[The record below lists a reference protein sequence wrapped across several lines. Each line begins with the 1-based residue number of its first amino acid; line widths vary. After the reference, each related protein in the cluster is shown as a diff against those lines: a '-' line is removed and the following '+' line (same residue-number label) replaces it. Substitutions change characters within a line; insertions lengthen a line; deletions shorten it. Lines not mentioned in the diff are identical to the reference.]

1 LSRHLAFISPKAD
14 KQAMST
20 DLYDVIIVGGGP
32 VGLAQALAL
41 TRFQHGLR
49 VALVDRR
56 PFAVPD
62 DKRAFALSAGVR
74 RVFDTLGVWNDL
86 AAEAQPIRAMKI
98 TDSGTGDISRPV
110 FLTFEGDV
118 APGEPYAHMTPNRVL
133 TKVLL
138 EAVQP
143 RVEFVAPVEVTG
155 YAAESAFASLSL
167 KDGRTLRAPVIVA
180 ADGAMSALRGMAG
193 IAVISHD
200 YKQAGIVTT
209 IAHELPH
216 DGVAYEH
223 FRPAGPFASLPLPG
237 KRSSLVWTESTEEAA
252 RLKALPS
259 AEVAALIEGAMG
271 SSLGAITV
279 EESLQSFPLR
289 LQMAREFVGPRLA
302 IIGDAAHVIHPLAG
316 QGLNLGLKDVAALAE
331 TLVEAMRLGLDHG
344 TPEVLARYQQWRRFD
359 TSLMAAVTDN
369 LNRLFSNDVAP
380 VRALR
385 DVGLGLVDRM
395 TPIKDAL
402 IARAAGL
409 ESDGPRLTRGM
420 PI

>member
-1 LSRHLAFISPKAD
+1 MP
-14 KQAMST
+14 T
-20 DLYDVIIVGGGP
+20 ELYDVIIVGGGP

-41 TRFQHGLR
+41 TRFQHGMR

-56 PFAVPD
+56 PFTVPD

-74 RVFDTLGVWNDL
+74 RVLETLGVWSEL
-86 AAEAQPIRAMKI
+86 ATEAEPIRAMKI
-98 TDSGTGDISRPV
+98 TDSGGGDISRPV

-133 TKVLL
+133 TRVLL
-138 EAVQP
+138 EAVQD
-143 RVEFVAPVEVTG
+143 RALFVAPVEVTG
-155 YAAESAFASLSL
+155 YAVEAAFATLSL

-193 IAVISHD
+193 IGVIAHD

-216 DGVAYEH
+216 EGTAYEH

-237 KRSSLVWTESTEEAA
+237 NRSSLVWTESTAEAA
-252 RLKALPS
+252 RLKALPL
-259 AEVAALIEGAMG
+259 EDVAGLIEAAMG
-271 SSLGAITV
+271 SSLGKVTV

-289 LQMAREFVGPRLA
+289 LQLARDFIAPRLA
-302 IIGDAAHVIHPLAG
+302 LIGDAAHVIHPLAG

-331 TLVEAMRLGLDHG
+331 TLVDAMRLGVDHG
-344 TPEVLARYQQWRRFD
+344 ASDVLARYQQWRRFD
-359 TSLMAAVTDN
+359 TALMAAVTDN
-369 LNRLFSNDVAP
+369 LNRLFSNDAAP
-380 VRALR
+380 VRAIR
-385 DVGLGLVDRM
+385 DVGLGLVDRLP
-395 TPIKDAL
+395 PIKDAL

-409 ESDGPRLTRGM
+409 EADGPRLTRGM
-420 PI
+420 PL

>member
-1 LSRHLAFISPKAD
+1 MPD
-14 KQAMST
+14 

-56 PFAVPD
+56 QFTVPD

-74 RVFDTLGVWNDL
+74 RVLSTLGVWEAL

-138 EAVQP
+138 EAVQA
-143 RVEFVAPVEVTG
+143 RVDFVAPVEVTG
-155 YAAESAFASLSL
+155 YAADTASAMLSL

-180 ADGAMSALRGMAG
+180 ADGAMSALRAMAG
-193 IAVISHD
+193 VGVISHD
-200 YKQAGIVTT
+200 YKQSGIVTT

-216 DGVAYEH
+216 EGVAYEH
-223 FRPAGPFASLPLPG
+223 FLPAGPFASLPLSG
-237 KRSSLVWTESTEEAA
+237 NRSSLVWTESTEEAA
-252 RLKALPS
+252 RLKSLPID
-259 AEVAALIEGAMG
+259 EVAGRIEAAMG
-271 SSLGAITV
+271 SALGKVTV
-279 EESLQSFPLR
+279 EEGLQSFPLR
-289 LQMAREFVGPRLA
+289 LQLAREFVAPRLA
-302 IIGDAAHVIHPLAG
+302 LIGDAAHVIHPLAG

-331 TLVEAMRLGLDHG
+331 TLVDAMRLGLDHG
-344 TPEVLARYQQWRRFD
+344 APDVLARYQEWRRFD

-380 VRALR
+380 VRAVR

-395 TPIKDAL
+395 APVKDAL

-409 ESDGPRLTRGM
+409 ESNGPRLTRGM
-420 PI
+420 PL

>member
-1 LSRHLAFISPKAD
+1 
-14 KQAMST
+14 MSD

-41 TRFQHGLR
+41 TRFQRGMK

-56 PFAVPD
+56 PFTVPD

-74 RVFDTLGVWNDL
+74 RVLDTLGVWDGL

-98 TDSGTGDISRPV
+98 TDSGGGDISRPV

-133 TKVLL
+133 TRVLL
-138 EAVQP
+138 AAVQD

-155 YAAESAFASLSL
+155 YTAEAALATLSL
-167 KDGRTLRAPVIVA
+167 RDGRTLRAPVIVG
-180 ADGAMSALRGMAG
+180 ADGGMSALRGMAG
-193 IAVISHD
+193 IGVVTHD
-200 YKQAGIVTT
+200 YRQSGVVTT

-223 FRPAGPFASLPLPG
+223 FRPAGPFASLPLTG
-237 KRSSLVWTESTEEAA
+237 HRSSLVWTEATEEAA
-252 RLKALPS
+252 RLKALP
-259 AEVAALIEGAMG
+259 ADEVAGLIEAAMG
-271 SSLGAITV
+271 SSLGKVTV
-279 EESLQSFPLR
+279 EESVQSFPLR
-289 LQMAREFVGPRLA
+289 LQLARDFVAPRLA
-302 IIGDAAHVIHPLAG
+302 LIGDAAHVIHPLAG

-331 TLVEAMRLGLDHG
+331 TLVEAMRLGVDHG
-344 TPEVLARYQQWRRFD
+344 APDVLARYQQWRRFD
-359 TSLMAAVTDN
+359 TALMAAVTDN

-380 VRALR
+380 VRAVR
-385 DVGLGLVDRM
+385 DIGLGLVDRM

-409 ESDGPRLTRGM
+409 EADGPRLTRGI
-420 PI
+420 PL